1 MISDAERHT
10 LSDNIKSQ
18 LDELND
24 KFEKGLNKDQKAKL
38 EEYKTQLN
46 NVKDLLDDTTKS
58 VDEINDAIS
67 ILNERQREFNRL
79 VKDGGTGYQR
89 INDNI
94 EKATKN
100 FEKVTS
106 LYSAITKFG
115 DDLLSSWEAADKA
128 ASSFSRHLGGSVFAM
143 NELRKNVIYLSDLN
157 KIGIRFNKTTEDLIN
172 LQSKYSDELGRTVS
186 MTNEQRE
193 AMAAMDA
200 IMGEAG
206 TKLAATLEKFG
217 IAYEEAGR
225 RAGRLFAEA
234 SKHGIN
240 FSKLSGDVAAH
251 LDLASRYTFV
261 DGVRGLESMALKA
274 AALRLDMQQA
284 AVFAN
289 KVSTVEGSAT
299 ASASLSVLGGSFTNN
314 ANPLTMLYEGL
325 NDLEGLQD
333 RIVNMFGNLG
343 KMNYQTGEVE
353 IGAFDKQRIKAASD
367 AAGLDYGSVLDMVQ
381 TKTRGDAIRKLTGGR
396 WANDKDFE
404 DLIANV
410 ASIDNGRAYV
420 EIGGKKVD
428 IADLS
433 KSDEGELRKK
443 AQSTSDDIKEIAEN
457 TRSLTDIKEGAK
469 KQLDAAK
476 ARHAEQQ
483 NIGKIAK
490 QVTDYLARSA
500 VAIEAI
506 RAMMWAMSGLA
517 LGKSIGGLFTGGAIN
532 DKKLSGAP
540 YLKGN
545 TPTAGY
551 PMGTAP
557 TGMIPMGGAGAMGSG
572 GMGAGGYSSPF
583 GINKYGNITYNWRL
597 PNGIKWDHKMGV
609 YRDLNANGKIL
620 TNKQAQTL
628 GLPIPSKGLQQQALA
643 VKNAGATGNGGAPSN
658 SSPTGGTS
666 TNTSSSGNSSL
677 NKERWKAAGTSVG
690 GMVASM
696 GGQMA
701 VGYAEREV
709 ASGNWKKGD
718 TSTILTK
725 GLGNTASFAGMG
737 AMIGGLPGA
746 VIGGILGAAYGFGS
760 AWYDGAKDDI
770 LEKLAAKGHY
780 LNGDYSLAEL
790 NKILGGRAVI
800 YQDRDLL
807 NKVNKNNDMPAFS
820 KGGVVKGEGSAIS
833 DSVVARLSNN
843 EYVVKASQ
851 SEKHRDLLNAINED
865 KVMPI
870 PNSIHPMTALPSQQ
884 QNVTNAEGKL
894 KINDFNI
901 NLGGTLRLESNGK
914 TADLDLNNPTIK
926 SSLTNMISK
935 ELNKIQYSGLN
946 KENYYAKWGN

>member
-1 MISDAERHT
+1 MALDPERRT
-10 LSDNIKSQ
+10 LVDNIKSQ

-24 KFEKGLNKDQKAKL
+24 KFKKGLDNDQKDKL
-38 EEYKTQLN
+38 DEYIKQLN
-46 NVKDLLDDTTKS
+46 EVKNLAEDITKS
-58 VDEINDAIS
+58 TEEVNDAIS
-67 ILNERQREFNRL
+67 TLNERQREFNQL
-79 VKDGGTGYQR
+79 VKDNGTGYQR

-106 LYSAITKFG
+106 LYSAVTKFG

-172 LQSKYSDELGRTVS
+172 LQSKYSDELGRAVS

-193 AMAAMDA
+193 IMAAMDA
-200 IMGEAG
+200 VMGDAG

-284 AVFAN
+284 AGFAN

-343 KMNYQTGEVE
+343 KINYQTGEVE

-483 NIGKIAK
+483 NIGKYAK
-490 QVTDYLARSA
+490 QITDDIARSA

-506 RAMMWAMSGLA
+506 RSMMWAMSGLA
-517 LGKSIGGLFTGGAIN
+517 LGKSIGGMLPTGSSN
-532 DKKLSGAP
+532 DKKLSGAS

-545 TPTAGY
+545 SSTVGYPIGTTPT
-551 PMGTAP
+551 GT
-557 TGMIPMGGAGAMGSG
+557 MPMGGAG

-597 PNGIKWDHKMGV
+597 PNGVKWDHKMGV
-609 YRDLNANGKIL
+609 YRDLNANGKVL
-620 TNKQAQTL
+620 TNKQAQKL
-628 GLPIPSKGLQQQALA
+628 GLPIPSNELRQQALA
-643 VKNAGATGNGGAPSN
+643 VKNPGVKGAGGIPGNGN
-658 SSPTGGTS
+658 PTGGTP
-666 TNTSSSGNSSL
+666 TNASSSGNS
-677 NKERWKAAGTSVG
+677 NPNMARWKAAGAGVG
-690 GMVASM
+690 GMLASM

-709 ASGNWKKGD
+709 ASGNWKKND

-725 GLGNTASFAGMG
+725 GLGNTASWAGMG

-746 VIGGILGAAYGFGS
+746 IIGGIAGAAYGFGT
-760 AWYDGAKDDI
+760 AWYEGAKADI

-780 LNGDYSLAEL
+780 LNGDYSLTEL

-800 YQDRDLL
+800 YQDRELL

-820 KGGVVKGEGSAIS
+820 KGGVVKGEGSATS

-870 PNSIHPMTALPSQQ
+870 PNSIQPMAALPSQP
-884 QNVTNAEGKL
+884 QNITNTEGKL

>member
-1 MISDAERHT
+1 MALDPERRT
-10 LSDNIKSQ
+10 LLDNIDSQ
-18 LDELND
+18 RRELND
-24 KFEKGLNKDQKAKL
+24 KFKKGLDKDQKDKL
-38 EEYKTQLN
+38 EDYKNQLN
-46 NVKDLLDDTTKS
+46 EVERLLNDTTKS
-58 VDEINDAIS
+58 VEEINDAIS
-67 ILNERQREFNRL
+67 ILNKRQREFNQL
-79 VKDGGTGYQR
+79 VKDNGTGYQR

-106 LYSAITKFG
+106 LYGAVTKFG

-172 LQSKYSDELGRTVS
+172 LQSKYSDELGRAVS

-193 AMAAMDA
+193 IMAAMDA
-200 IMGEAG
+200 VMGDAG

-284 AVFAN
+284 AGFAN

-343 KMNYQTGEVE
+343 KINYQTGEVE

-483 NIGKIAK
+483 NIGKYAK
-490 QVTDYLARSA
+490 QITDDIARSA

-506 RAMMWAMSGLA
+506 RSMMWAMSGLA
-517 LGKSIGGLFTGGAIN
+517 LGKSIGGMLPTGSSN
-532 DKKLSGAP
+532 DKKLSGAS

-545 TPTAGY
+545 SPTAGY
-551 PMGTAP
+551 PIGTTP
-557 TGMIPMGGAGAMGSG
+557 TGMMPMGGAG

-609 YRDLNANGKIL
+609 YRDLNANGKVL
-620 TNKQAQTL
+620 TNKQAQKL
-628 GLPIPSKGLQQQALA
+628 GLPIPSNELRQQALA
-643 VKNAGATGNGGAPSN
+643 VKNPGVKGAGGVPGNGN
-658 SSPTGGTS
+658 PTGGTP
-666 TNTSSSGNSSL
+666 TNASSSGNS
-677 NKERWKAAGTSVG
+677 NPNMARWKAAGAGVG
-690 GMVASM
+690 GMLASM

-709 ASGNWKKGD
+709 ASGNWKKND

-725 GLGNTASFAGMG
+725 GLGNTASWAGMG

-746 VIGGILGAAYGFGS
+746 IIGGIAGAAYGFGT
-760 AWYDGAKDDI
+760 AWYEGAKADI

-780 LNGDYSLAEL
+780 LNGDYSLTEL

-800 YQDRDLL
+800 YQDRELL

-820 KGGVVKGEGSAIS
+820 KGGVVKGEGSATS

-870 PNSIHPMTALPSQQ
+870 PNSIQPMAALPSQP
-884 QNVTNAEGKL
+884 QNITNTEGKL